1 MIRSVQKEDDAIRT
15 RVELTPQ
22 TPHELMAYDCEKQY
36 ECAWVGNAGELRGSR
51 AAKKRGTRAAHLSAA
66 NVAKRLTEEES
77 APPRSHA
84 LNLTCP
90 MSCYN

>member
-36 ECAWVGNAGELRGSR
+36 ECAWVGNAGELRGS
-51 AAKKRGTRAAHLSAA
+51 
-66 NVAKRLTEEES
+66 
-77 APPRSHA
+77 PPRNAGLGRRISQRQ
-84 LNLTCP
+84 TWQ
-90 MSCYN
+90 SG